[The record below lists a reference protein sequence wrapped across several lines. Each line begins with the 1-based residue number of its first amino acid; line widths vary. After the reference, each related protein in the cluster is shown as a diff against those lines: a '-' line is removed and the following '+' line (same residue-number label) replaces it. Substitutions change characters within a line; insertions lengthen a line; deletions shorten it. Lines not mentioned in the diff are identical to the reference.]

1 MLCPFC
7 FWIPPPTH
15 AHALSLCTAP
25 RNCCRTRLDLSDFT
39 EEERRK
45 ADRQANEIGECVFE
59 IFCVCVCVCMCVCVW
74 RLQQTGLT
82 LILNCRFMP
91 YTPTHCTC
99 LAPPPHFSFHHHPHP
114 MPPPWRPHFNLAER
128 KKRSRGQRKTMADA
142 TRLTDDVCAHP
153 LQCSCSCVHAC
164 MPVCAVS
171 FVCLFVLLAGVCT
184 QSAHACFPAFPLCL

>member
-91 YTPTHCTC
+91 YTPTHCIC
-99 LAPPPHFSFHHHPHP
+99 LAPPPLLFSSPSTSH
-114 MPPPWRPHFNLAER
+114 AT
-128 KKRSRGQRKTMADA
+128 TMASAFQSGRTQEAVPRTAQDNG
-142 TRLTDDVCAHP
+142 RC
-153 LQCSCSCVHAC
+153 HA
-164 MPVCAVS
+164 ADR
-171 FVCLFVLLAGVCT
+171 
-184 QSAHACFPAFPLCL
+184 